1 MAARGFGPDGSCGT
15 AGWLD
20 GLLAK
25 SHTLLDWPSKVR
37 MPPVC
42 WSSTKGLSLTARVPK
57 EIYRQLWQL
66 SLDS

>member
-25 SHTLLDWPSKVR
+25 SHTPTEYLTGRSRCACHPSA
-37 MPPVC
+37 
-42 WSSTKGLSLTARVPK
+42 GLARKASV
-57 EIYRQLWQL
+57 
-66 SLDS
+66 